1 MGTKMQCK
9 SYLPGYY
16 SVRDLNEDPN
26 NCSWPLY
33 YGDKTLSNTQYYN
46 GFLPRSAVDT
56 YQGYGKDVVKETML
70 QHEAIFKTQVYELHR
85 LYRIQRDLM
94 DEIKRKELHRNHMPM
109 ETSLSSSPLASQI
122 TSEHARK
129 WPDSSFPLVNSVY
142 AGPSSSGVEGIHSQ
156 SSAIKGNGPKNGLYQ
171 CQNGISSKDVEVLD
185 SRPTKVRKKMF
196 DLQLP
201 ADVYIDSEEGEECS
215 DEKVSCMPSCQS
227 TKNCKIAPEGGGK
240 VFLGDGGKTDFAG
253 DALRSEKCPRGANG
267 FADLNEPIQP
277 EEASASGYNDP
288 PGHDSF
294 RGKIQGPDLPAKS
307 RSQLLGD
314 GARNGW
320 FTHVL
325 ESGQNKSNLKT
336 VSQCPQTE
344 RLPISSQPV
353 QVSVNNVHEQNFYL
367 TDKSKVDLWRERTI
381 SGVESSERS
390 NEFSSNKHPNT
401 FVASNVPSPYPILP
415 SSDLAKSWTHSVSSW
430 EKPGSSLS
438 QKSMSVQAH
447 PCFNSSA
454 TLSKSSQSS
463 VQSNGIFGDRWNLNN
478 NSRSNQGSG
487 SELPYQNGFHHGSS
501 SGSKEQLVRFPSLN
515 CDYQSSSSNHNG
527 GSEHLMS
534 HGSATYYKGSNFLD
548 VKSAK
553 EVNLNV
559 MLSNSSS
566 NEELPQRGLKIMG
579 GEQKHED
586 PLAALPWLRAKPA
599 GKNEFANGGGV
610 SKTGEPS
617 IFQSSVNNLSNKIE
631 AGKGFNQIFTQSI
644 KSFSCGND
652 VEARR
657 TELADS
663 PSNKKLLG
671 FPIFEKSQLS
681 KNESFSLTSP
691 SVSIPHPSESEVENN
706 RRNRLLDINLPCDTA
721 APDLARKNVAEI
733 VVVEDR
739 RDKQFGNFR
748 HHIDLNFCISDDEA
762 SLKPSAPRGSM
773 KIAVEIDLEAPIS
786 PETDDED
793 DVIHGEAFAQKQ
805 NKMSLALPQKKT
817 EPSRD
822 ELARVAA
829 EAIVAISSCSPPD
842 PMDESSCKLAE
853 ASSVDPLMWFVDVVS
868 TCGNDLENKFDTVLK
883 SDDSEGIEESLVEEF
898 DYFEFLTLKLK
909 ETKEEDYMPKPLV
922 PENIKFEES
931 GTNLLSN
938 TPRRGQSRRG
948 RQRRDFQ
955 RDILPGLVSLSRHEV
970 TEDIQTFG
978 GLMRATG
985 HPSWQSGL
993 ARRNSTRNGCAR
1005 GRRRAV
1011 ASPSPPVVTIP
1022 ACTPPIQQ
1030 FSNTEMALED
1040 RSLTGWGKTT
1050 RRPRRQRCAAGN
1062 PPSLPLT

>member
-33 YGDKTLSNTQYYN
+33 YGDKTLPNTQYYN
-46 GFLPRSAVDT
+46 GFLQRAPIDA
-56 YQGYGKDVVKETML
+56 YQGYGKDAVKQTML
-70 QHEAIFKTQVYELHR
+70 KHEAIFKNQVYELHR
-85 LYRIQRDLM
+85 VYRIQRDLM
-94 DEIKRKELHRNHMPM
+94 DEIKRKELHRNHMPV

-122 TSEHARK
+122 TSEQARK

-142 AGPSSSGVEGIHSQ
+142 VGQSSSGAEGIHSQ
-156 SSAIKGNGPKNGLYQ
+156 SSAIKGNGQKNGLYP
-171 CQNGISSKDVEVLD
+171 CQNGTSSKDVELLD

-215 DEKVSCMPSCQS
+215 DEKVSGMPSYQS
-227 TKNCKIAPEGGGK
+227 TKNCEIAPEGGGK
-240 VFLGDGGKTDFAG
+240 VFFGDGRKTDHAG
-253 DALRSEKCPRGANG
+253 DALRSERCPRSANG
-267 FADLNEPIQP
+267 FADLNEPIEP
-277 EEASASGYNDP
+277 EEASASGYADP

-294 RGKIQGPDLPAKS
+294 RGKIQIPDLPDKS
-307 RSQLLGD
+307 RSQFLGD

-320 FTHVL
+320 FSHVL
-325 ESGQNKSNLKT
+325 ESGQNKSNLKV
-336 VSQCPQTE
+336 VSQCLQTE

-353 QVSVNNVHEQNFYL
+353 QVSANNVHEQNFYL
-367 TDKSKVDLWRERTI
+367 TDKSKVDLWRESTV
-381 SGVESSERS
+381 SGVESCERS
-390 NEFSSNKHPNT
+390 NEFSSNKHQST
-401 FVASNVPSPYPILP
+401 FIASNVPSPYPIL
-415 SSDLAKSWTHSVSSW
+415 SSDLAKSWNLSVSSW
-430 EKPGSSLS
+430 EKPSSSLS
-438 QKSMSVQAH
+438 QKSMLGQAH
-447 PCFNSSA
+447 QCFNSSA

-463 VQSNGIFGDRWNLNN
+463 VQSNGIFGDRWHLNN
-478 NSRSNQGSG
+478 SSRSNQGSG
-487 SELPYQNGFHHGSS
+487 SELPYQNGFNHGSS

-515 CDYQSSSSNHNG
+515 CDYQSSSNNHNG
-527 GSEHLMS
+527 GSEQLMS
-534 HGSATYYKGSNFLD
+534 YGSATYYKGSNLLD

-559 MLSNSSS
+559 MVSNSSS
-566 NEELPQRGLKIMG
+566 NEEIPQRGLKIMG
-579 GEQKHED
+579 GQQKHDD

-599 GKNEFANGGGV
+599 GKNEFANGGSV

-617 IFQSSVNNLSNKIE
+617 FFQSSVNNSSNKIE
-631 AGKGFNQIFTQSI
+631 AGKGFNQIFTSV

-652 VEARR
+652 DEARR

-663 PSNKKLLG
+663 PSNRKLLG
-671 FPIFEKSQLS
+671 FPIFGKSQLS

-691 SVSIPHPSESEVENN
+691 SVSIPHPSESDVENN

-721 APDLARKNVAEI
+721 APDLARKNVAGI
-733 VVVEDR
+733 VMVEDG
-739 RDKQFGNFR
+739 RDKQFGNLR
-748 HHIDLNFCISDDEA
+748 RHIDLNFCISDDEA
-762 SLKPSAPRGSM
+762 SLKPSAPRTSM

-786 PETDDED
+786 LETDDED
-793 DVIHGEAFAQKQ
+793 DVIHGEASAEKQ
-805 NKMSLALPQKKT
+805 NKMSLALPHKET

-822 ELARVAA
+822 ELAREAA
-829 EAIVAISSCSPPD
+829 EAIVAISSCGVPD
-842 PMDESSCKLAE
+842 PMDESSCNLAE
-853 ASSVDPLMWFVDVVS
+853 ASLVDPLMWFVDIVS
-868 TCGNDLENKFDTVLK
+868 TCGNDLDSKFDTVMR
-883 SDDSEGIEESLVEEF
+883 SDNGEGIEESLVEEF

-922 PENIKFEES
+922 PENLKFEDS

-993 ARRNSTRNGCAR
+993 ARRNSTRNGSAR

-1011 ASPSPPVVTIP
+1011 VSPSPPVVIIP

-1062 PPSLPLT
+1062 PPSVPLT

>member
-1 MGTKMQCK
+1 MQCK
-9 SYLPGYY
+9 SHWPGHY

-33 YGDKTLSNTQYYN
+33 YGDKTLSNSQYYN
-46 GFLPRSAVDT
+46 GFLPRAAADA
-56 YQGYGKDVVKETML
+56 YQGYGKDLVKQTML
-70 QHEAIFKTQVYELHR
+70 EHEAIFKDQVYELHR

-94 DEIKRKELHRNHMPM
+94 DEIKRKELHRNHMPV
-109 ETSLSSSPLASQI
+109 ETSLSSSPLASHI

-142 AGPSSSGVEGIHSQ
+142 AGPSSAGVEGIHSQ
-156 SSAIKGNGPKNGLYQ
+156 SSAIKRSGPKNGLFP
-171 CQNGISSKDVEVLD
+171 CPNGTSSKDVEVMD

-215 DEKVSCMPSCQS
+215 DEKVSAMASCQS
-227 TKNCKIAPEGGGK
+227 TKNCKSTPEGGGK
-240 VFLGDGGKTDFAG
+240 LFFGGGGKTDFAG
-253 DALRSEKCPRGANG
+253 DALRSETCSRSAND
-267 FADLNEPIQP
+267 FADLNEPIQL
-277 EEASASGYNDP
+277 EEASGSGYADP
-288 PGHDSF
+288 PVHDPF
-294 RGKIQGPDLPAKS
+294 HGKIEAPDLPAKS
-307 RSQLLGD
+307 RSQFLGEEVNRT
-314 GARNGW
+314 GNGW
-320 FTHVL
+320 LSHVL

-336 VSQCPQTE
+336 LSQCLQTD
-344 RLPISSQPV
+344 RLPLSSQPV
-353 QVSVNNVHEQNFYL
+353 QVSVNNVHEQTYYL
-367 TDKSKVDLWRERTI
+367 TDRSKVDLWRERTV

-390 NEFSSNKHPNT
+390 NEFSSNKHPSS
-401 FVASNVPSPYPILP
+401 FVASHVPSPYSIRP

-463 VQSNGIFGDRWNLNN
+463 VQSNGIFGDRWHLNS

-501 SGSKEQLVRFPSLN
+501 SGSKEQLVHFSSLN
-515 CDYQSSSSNHNG
+515 CDYQSSSNNHNG

-534 HGSATYYKGSNFLD
+534 HGSATYYKGSNFVD

-566 NEELPQRGLKIMG
+566 NEELPQRGLKIIG

-586 PLAALPWLRAKPA
+586 PLSALPWLRAKPA
-599 GKNEFANGGGV
+599 SKNEFANGGRV

-617 IFQSSVNNLSNKIE
+617 FFQSPANNLSNKIE
-631 AGKGFNQIFTQSI
+631 VGKGFNQIFTQSI
-644 KSFSCGND
+644 KSFSRND
-652 VEARR
+652 VEVRR
-657 TELADS
+657 TELADI
-663 PSNKKLLG
+663 PSNRKLLG

-691 SVSIPHPSESEVENN
+691 SVSIPHPSESEVDNN

-721 APDLARKNVAEI
+721 APDLARKDVAEI

-739 RDKQFGNFR
+739 RDKQVVNYR
-748 HHIDLNFCISDDEA
+748 HHIDLNSCISDDEA
-762 SLKPSAPRGSM
+762 SVKPTAPSTSV
-773 KIAVEIDLEAPIS
+773 KITVQIDLEAPIS
-786 PETDDED
+786 PETDDD
-793 DVIHGEAFAQKQ
+793 DVIHGEASTEKQ
-805 NKMSLALPQKKT
+805 NEMSLALPQKKSQ
-817 EPSRD
+817 PSRD

-829 EAIVAISSCSPPD
+829 EAIVAISSSGPPVAL
-842 PMDESSCKLAE
+842 DESSCNPAE
-853 ASSVDPLMWFVDVVS
+853 ASSVDPLLWFVDIVS
-868 TCGNDLENKFDTVLK
+868 TCGNDLENKFDFVLRTE
-883 SDDSEGIEESLVEEF
+883 DGEGIEESLIEEF

-1011 ASPSPPVVTIP
+1011 VSPSPPVVNIP
-1022 ACTPPIQQ
+1022 ACTPLIQQ
-1030 FSNTEMALED
+1030 LSNTEMALED